1 MLDYLKRL
9 IITLKKTTAF
19 GKIYT
24 QLIENLNKCPDM
36 QNLLDHLKILLQKDE
51 RLLSQG
57 EILKNKV
64 IELAL
69 KLDKDLIKL
78 LLSDEK
84 MKEVFFV
91 DVDGTLI
98 FDKDKFVRFVSNKQ
112 FLPDS
117 YTAFKNKIGL
127 IDEKGEFISEKK
139 EVVLSWPYKDCVLEG
154 GMTKEDQKR
163 DEIFWNEILAPDEIS
178 RLLNPKVFT
187 NAKRIDAKGEHKLD
201 KFKTDEKGDIKD
213 NLIIK
218 GNNLLAL
225 HSLRKRFAG
234 KVKLIY
240 IDPPYYFKSSPSS
253 DTFLYNTSFKLSS
266 WLTFMKDRLKV
277 AQELLSKDGVI
288 FIQINED
295 GLGYLKILLD
305 EILGENNFINEICVK
320 VKNVAGVAAGGEE
333 ISLRDLKES
342 ILVYAKDKKSFSGFK
357 NREYW
362 EEMSVEDIEDLKVIY
377 KIGKVYKTKE
387 IISGS
392 DLKIKMN
399 YHKDFQIM
407 NLKQVAEKEKIDILV
422 ALEKYKDYVFN
433 DTFKSQTSI
442 RELVIKNSTE
452 HDLLISVEYTPR
464 SGSWSGQN
472 IRQFYIGKIKR
483 LVGLIGHKV
492 KIEKGT
498 VFYRKTF
505 GNIWTDISWNGITNE
520 GGVVLNFGKKPEKL
534 LYRII
539 DITTEPGDIV
549 LDFFAGT
556 GTTCAVAH
564 KMGRQYIGVEQLDYG
579 ENSAVVRLKNVI
591 NGDQTGISK
600 EVGWQGGGDFVYLEL
615 MKWNEN
621 FVEKIL
627 SAKTKDEL
635 KKLWATMKEKAF
647 LSYKVDVKTIDEHAK
662 DFDDLS
668 IEDQKRFLL
677 ECLDKNHLYVNY
689 SEIDDEEYGVS
700 EEDKKLNRGFYEG

>member
-1 MLDYLKRL
+1 M
-9 IITLKKTTAF
+9 
-19 GKIYT
+19 
-24 QLIENLNKCPDM
+24 E
-36 QNLLDHLKILLQKDE
+36 NLLDNLKNLLQKDE
-51 RLLSQG
+51 RLVSEGRL
-57 EILKNKV
+57 LKNKI

-69 KLDKDLIKL
+69 KLDKDLIEL
-78 LLSDEK
+78 LLSDK
-84 MKEVFFV
+84 QMKEVFFTQV
-91 DVDGTLI
+91 GKATI
-98 FDKDKFVRFVSNKQ
+98 FYKDKFVKFVSNKQ

-117 YTAFKNKIGL
+117 YTSFKNKIGL

-163 DEIFWNEILAPDEIS
+163 DEIFWNEILAPDQIT
-178 RLLNPKVFT
+178 RLLEPKVFT
-187 NAKRIDAKGEHKLD
+187 NAKRIGKNGDHKFDGFRTDAN
-201 KFKTDEKGDIKD
+201 GDIKD

-218 GNNLLAL
+218 GNNLLVL
-225 HSLRKRFAG
+225 HSLKKRFAG

-362 EEMSVEDIEDLKVIY
+362 EEMSAEEIEDLKVIY
-377 KIGKVYKTKE
+377 KIGKLYKTKE

-399 YHKDFQIM
+399 YYKDFQIM
-407 NLKQVAEKEKIDILV
+407 NLKQVAEKERIDILV

-464 SGSWSGQN
+464 SGYWSGQN

-483 LVGLIGHKV
+483 LVGLIGYKV

-520 GGVVLNFGKKPEKL
+520 GGVLLNFGKKPEKL

-591 NGDQTGISK
+591 NGDLTGISK

-621 FVEKIL
+621 FVEKIQ
-627 SAKTKDEL
+627 SAKTKEEL
-635 KKLWATMKEKAF
+635 KNLWETMKEKAF
-647 LSYKVDVKTIDEHAK
+647 LSYKVDVKAIDENAK

-668 IEDQKRFLL
+668 IEDQKRFLF

-700 EEDKKLNRGFYEG
+700 EEDKKLNREFYKS

>member
-1 MLDYLKRL
+1 
-9 IITLKKTTAF
+9 
-19 GKIYT
+19 
-24 QLIENLNKCPDM
+24 
-36 QNLLDHLKILLQKDE
+36 
-51 RLLSQG
+51 
-57 EILKNKV
+57 
-64 IELAL
+64 
-69 KLDKDLIKL
+69 
-78 LLSDEK
+78 
-84 MKEVFFV
+84 
-91 DVDGTLI
+91 
-98 FDKDKFVRFVSNKQ
+98 
-112 FLPDS
+112 
-117 YTAFKNKIGL
+117 
-127 IDEKGEFISEKK
+127 
-139 EVVLSWPYKDCVLEG
+139 
-154 GMTKEDQKR
+154 
-163 DEIFWNEILAPDEIS
+163 
-178 RLLNPKVFT
+178 
-187 NAKRIDAKGEHKLD
+187 
-201 KFKTDEKGDIKD
+201 
-213 NLIIK
+213 
-218 GNNLLAL
+218 
-225 HSLRKRFAG
+225 
-234 KVKLIY
+234 
-240 IDPPYYFKSSPSS
+240 
-253 DTFLYNTSFKLSS
+253 
-266 WLTFMKDRLKV
+266 MKDRLKV

-399 YHKDFQIM
+399 YYKDFEIM
-407 NLKQVAEKEKIDILV
+407 NLKQVAEKERIDILV

-452 HDLLISVEYTPR
+452 HDLLISVEYTPK
-464 SGSWSGQN
+464 SGSWSRQN

-483 LVGLIGHKV
+483 LVGLIGYKV

-520 GGVVLNFGKKPEKL
+520 GGVLLNFGKKPEKL

-539 DITTEPGDIV
+539 DITTESGDIV

-579 ENSAVVRLKNVI
+579 ENSAIVRLKNVI
-591 NGDQTGISK
+591 KGDPTGISK

-621 FVEKIL
+621 FVEKIQE
-627 SAKTKDEL
+627 AKTKDEL
-635 KKLWATMKEKAF
+635 KKLWQTMKEKAF
-647 LSYKVDVKTIDEHAK
+647 LSYKVDIKTIDEHAK

-677 ECLDKNHLYVNY
+677 ECSDKNHLYVNY

-700 EEDKKLNRGFYEG
+700 EEDKKLNKEFYKKP